1 MRLACVVIDAR
12 DRRAL
17 AQWWSR
23 ALGWPVV
30 DDDPDDVYTVVEPPA
45 SEPGLQLVFQSVP
58 SPPSERANR
67 VHLDLRSRTRQEQAD
82 RVATLESAGARR
94 VDIGQGDVPW
104 VVLADPE
111 GNPFCVL
118 EPREEYATGGQL
130 AAVVVQAVDPEGL
143 ERFWSAA
150 IEPQP
155 AQGPRLE
162 FVPGPPHTTKNPVH
176 LDVRP
181 GPGEDQQ
188 ASVERLLALGA
199 RRADVGQGD
208 VTWVVLADPEG
219 NEFCVLTPPGGSAAP
234 AG

>member
-1 MRLACVVIDAR
+1 VRLACVVTDAR
-12 DRRAL
+12 DRHAL

-30 DDDPDDVYTVVEPPA
+30 DDDEDDVYAVVEPPPG
-45 SEPGLQLVFQSVP
+45 EPGLQLVFQSVP
-58 SPPSERANR
+58 PGERAGVRPNR
-67 VHLDLRSRTRQEQAD
+67 VHLDLRSRTLQEQEDLVTTFEA
-82 RVATLESAGARR
+82 AGARR

-111 GNPFCVL
+111 GNEFCVL
-118 EPREEYATGGQL
+118 EPREEYALGGQL
-130 AAVVVQAVDPEGL
+130 AAVVVQAVDPSSL
-143 ERFWSAA
+143 EAFWAEA

-162 FVPGPPHTTKNPVH
+162 FVPGPPHTTKNRVH

-181 GPGEDQQ
+181 GDGEDQQ

-199 RRADVGQGD
+199 RPADVGQGD
-208 VTWVVLADPEG
+208 VTWTVLADPEG
-219 NEFCVLTPPGGSAAP
+219 NEFCVLRPPA
-234 AG
+234 

>member
-1 MRLACVVIDAR
+1 MRLACVVTDAR
-12 DRRAL
+12 DRHGL

-23 ALGWPVV
+23 ALAWPVV
-30 DDDPDDVYTVVEPPA
+30 DDDPDDVYAVVEPPA
-45 SEPGLQLVFQSVP
+45 GEPGLQLVFQSVP
-58 SPPSERANR
+58 EPAPEDRPNR
-67 VHLDLRSRTRQEQAD
+67 VHFDLRSLTLQEQSDLVETFEA
-82 RVATLESAGARR
+82 AGARR
-94 VDIGQGDVPW
+94 ADIGQGDVPW

-111 GNPFCVL
+111 GNEFCVL

-162 FVPGPPHTTKNPVH
+162 FVPGPPHRTKNRVH

-181 GPGEDQQ
+181 GDGEDQRTE
-188 ASVERLLALGA
+188 VDRLLALGA
-199 RRADVGQGD
+199 RPADVGQGGD
-208 VTWVVLADPEG
+208 VPWTVLADPEG
-219 NEFCVLTPPGGSAAP
+219 NEFCVLNPAP
-234 AG
+234 